1 MSSSTPAT
9 RALIAAG
16 VAVDLRHYDYDP
28 QDQQI
33 AIQAALALGESPARV
48 LKTLI
53 IFADEKPGCVL
64 VPADRE
70 VKMKKAAAAFGA
82 KVARMATV
90 AEAERITGY
99 KVGGVSPF
107 GQKKA
112 LRTFFERTVES
123 EPYVFVNGGQ
133 RGLQLKIA
141 VATLQAVA
149 RAEVAD
155 LTG

>member
-9 RALIAAG
+9 RALIATG

-33 AIQAALALGESPARV
+33 AIAAALALGESPGRV

-82 KVARMATV
+82 KAARMATV

-107 GQKKA
+107 GQKKS

-149 RAEVAD
+149 KAEAVD

>member
-33 AIQAALALGESPARV
+33 AIAAALALGESPTRV

-53 IFADEKPGCVL
+53 IFADDKPGCVL

-82 KVARMATV
+82 KAARMATV

-149 RAEVAD
+149 KAEAVD

>member
-33 AIQAALALGESPARV
+33 AIQAALALGEPPGRV

-82 KVARMATV
+82 KAARMATV

-141 VATLQAVA
+141 VETLQAVA
-149 RAEVAD
+149 KAEAVD

>member
-1 MSSSTPAT
+1 MSGSTPAT
-9 RALIAAG
+9 RALVAAG
-16 VAVDLRHYDYDP
+16 IAVDLRHYDYDP

-53 IFADEKPGCVL
+53 IFADDKPGCVL

-70 VKMKKAAAAFGA
+70 VKMKKAAAVFGA
-82 KVARMATV
+82 KAARMATV

-112 LRTFFERTVES
+112 LRTFFERAAES

-133 RGLQLKIA
+133 RGLQLKVT
-141 VATLQAVA
+141 VATLQTVA
-149 RAEVAD
+149 RAEAAD

>member
-9 RALIAAG
+9 RALVAAG
-16 VAVDLRHYDYDP
+16 IAFDFRHYDYDP

-53 IFADEKPGCVL
+53 IFADDKPGCVL

-70 VKMKKAAAAFGA
+70 VKMKKAASVFGA
-82 KVARMATV
+82 KAARMASV

-112 LRTFFERTVES
+112 LRTFFERAVES
-123 EPYVFVNGGQ
+123 ELYVFVNGGQ
-133 RGLQLKIA
+133 RGLQLKVT

-149 RAEVAD
+149 RAEAAD
-155 LTG
+155 LVG

>member
-9 RALIAAG
+9 RALATAGIAF
-16 VAVDLRHYDYDP
+16 DIRHYDYDP

-33 AIQAALALGESPARV
+33 AIQAALALGESPTRV

-53 IFADEKPGCVL
+53 IFADDKPGCVL

-70 VKMKKAAAAFGA
+70 VKMKKAAAVFGA
-82 KVARMATV
+82 KSARMATV

-112 LRTFFERTVES
+112 LPTFFERTVES

-141 VATLQAVA
+141 VEALRAVA
-149 RAEVAD
+149 RAEAAD
-155 LTG
+155 LAG